1 MLSYFRDENLQSSSD
16 TVLIRLRVS
25 FKHFIFWQSTLGNK
39 SLMLRY
45 FSKLR
50 LYIFFDDIRVIIS
63 VLGSRSEIVND
74 FKFWSLKIGNTQLIK
89 SLSIYKTYIYL
100 LTNYIFSKDKW
111 EIGLFLRLS
120 IVRFGSCNIDLEIY
134 VIWLCYKLSILSYCN

>member
-100 LTNYIFSKDKW
+100 LTNYIFSKDK
-111 EIGLFLRLS
+111 
-120 IVRFGSCNIDLEIY
+120 
-134 VIWLCYKLSILSYCN
+134 